1 MSAEQ
6 IHEANRQINVIKV
19 KTRDE
24 IVEEAYRYLE
34 IDNIQRVEAKKKGVT
49 MNFLNEGDPWFKN
62 YAPVDLS
69 MMPPIKAKLRNFTEE
84 EKEEI
89 RN

>member
-1 MSAEQ
+1 LSAEQ

-49 MNFLNEGDPWFKN
+49 MNFLNEGDPLFKN